1 MDGVT
6 ILSGVY
12 LPTVD
17 PAWTL
22 AGTADLNTD
31 GKPDLLWRNP
41 ANR

>member
-6 ILSGVY
+6 ILNGVY

-22 AGTADLNTD
+22 AGH
-31 GKPDLLWRNP
+31 
-41 ANR
+41 